1 MSGLSPAAV
10 GMAGGAD
17 LVISGTGFSDA
28 SGSQV
33 RLLSYSL
40 TVLLTALQSHCL
52 TVSVSHCLTVSV
64 PHLPSLFYQVR
75 VCGAACAVTAASAS
89 SLTCTVP
96 SKLRHAGGGGT
107 SRIAF
112 GATAEAA
119 VNATSQYVAGLTSGG
134 EGGEGGPLAVA
145 RGTVVGLAFGG
156 LTSSLL
162 PRGATVSR

>member
-1 MSGLSPAAV
+1 M
-10 GMAGGAD
+10 
-17 LVISGTGFSDA
+17 
-28 SGSQV
+28 
-33 RLLSYSL
+33 
-40 TVLLTALQSHCL
+40 
-52 TVSVSHCLTVSV
+52 
-64 PHLPSLFYQVR
+64 
-75 VCGAACAVTAASAS
+75 CGAACAVTAASAS

-145 RGTVVGLAFGG
+145 RGTVVGPNPNPNLNPSPNPNPNPNPHPHPNPNQVGLAFGG